1 MSEAETLVQASAA
14 THKVRHMSTG
24 MVTKAIQAWESTCD
38 TTREHCAVRKNPSA
52 RRELCSDSNNEESP
66 RQRRRRKKNNKQ
78 WKQEK
83 GCNSSWTKATLL
95 QALETGDWPRRL
107 YLTGSCSPQ
116 RRRPL
121 QEGQSLPL
129 GGEDAGGDPDAMRC
143 DAWPCFR
150 VKGLA
155 VVAPLLACHAHAHA
169 TLSPA
174 CVALGW
180 VGAASVGLVW
190 FCGPV

>member
-1 MSEAETLVQASAA
+1 MRDENSAP
-14 THKVRHMSTG
+14 TRT
-24 MVTKAIQAWESTCD
+24 TKKALDKDEG
-38 TTREHCAVRKNPSA
+38 E
-52 RRELCSDSNNEESP
+52 
-66 RQRRRRKKNNKQ
+66 KKNNKQ